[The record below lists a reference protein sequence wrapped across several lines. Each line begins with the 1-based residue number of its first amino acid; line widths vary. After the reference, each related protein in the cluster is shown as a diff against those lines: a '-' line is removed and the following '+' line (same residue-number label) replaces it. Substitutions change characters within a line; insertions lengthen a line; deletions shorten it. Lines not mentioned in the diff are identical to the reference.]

1 MVWSFHS
8 KTTTKNLSEQ
18 TPYKQ
23 LHKSVS
29 AVIYR
34 AFLHLRGKN
43 ERKRNDRRG
52 VIA

>member
-8 KTTTKNLSEQ
+8 KTAKQNLSEQ

-23 LHKSVS
+23 PYESVS

-34 AFLHLRGKN
+34 AFLF
-43 ERKRNDRRG
+43 
-52 VIA
+52 